1 MNRRG
6 QTLVAISTVRTVV
19 ILLLA
24 VIPAAQAAIYYSQ
37 PPGSANLLTC
47 WNSNAGG
54 GGSTPVNFTSG
65 DTFVMQ
71 SGQTITNGANWT
83 VSGGGTIQINSGAL
97 WEGSGKTMSVGGN
110 LVNNGTIQSLVGT
123 TTFSFTSASTYSGT
137 GTIFAGT
144 GGSSRI
150 NWLVNGGS
158 TLTMGGNYLFANG
171 GIHPYQRNFTVNG
184 TIDCGTNT
192 LTGGGGIDFILGDGA
207 TFITA
212 NTNGINGSIL
222 NFGTNSSF
230 SSTAS
235 YVFNGGS
242 AQLAGAWL
250 PGTVTNLTINNAAGV
265 TLASNL
271 TVSGVFTLTNS
282 SRLNLKFTSAAPVA
296 VGKLFNYGTT
306 TIGVSGTNFLAGQ
319 DYPVL
324 QYTNRQGGGGF
335 ALGALPSGMVATL
348 ITNGN
353 SLVLRVTTP
362 PAIVVVPPVALVRD
376 TGGMH
381 LGVNSTAGY
390 SYKVTG
396 STNLVDWDHLVTV
409 RGQDIV
415 PWSLPASELAYVK
428 RFFRADKVTAQGLTG
443 LNRWTNFQATAG
455 ARLQI
460 GMIGDSYTQNRSRYT
475 LRLKQ
480 TLTAKYGDLGAGFLG
495 FASFT
500 QTNGANGSVD
510 DSELNYTIVYNQ
522 WHSQNGSGYGP
533 DAGHVTSISN
543 NASLTIQVL
552 KTVETNK
559 LYYVN
564 TPGTAGFHYRIRD
577 AVTTQS
583 WVTVSTDAA
592 LSLGITAID
601 SRTYTA
607 PYNIDIEALGI
618 GVSLIGSEAVKAGPG
633 VVAHKLG
640 CSGGR
645 ADQFAINAV
654 SQAALNALNL
664 DLIIIMFATN
674 EQAGN
679 ATPASFK
686 TALQNIITTVRSVKP
701 NIDVILMLPCYTQYE
716 LEIPK
721 AYKLHDY
728 GAMMLQVAASNNA
741 AYIDFSDVFGPAT
754 QLQNLIDTG
763 LMAADRIHPSTTGV
777 GSGGYLMADTISK
790 SILGLP

>member
-1 MNRRG
+1 MNSRG
-6 QTLVAISTVRTVV
+6 QTSVAISAVRTVV

-24 VIPAAQAAIYYSQ
+24 VTPAAWATTYYSQ
-37 PPGSANLLTC
+37 SPGRADLLTC
-47 WNSNAGG
+47 WNSNVGG
-54 GGSTPVNFTSG
+54 GGSTPANFTSG

-71 SGQTITNGANWT
+71 GGQTITNGANWT

-97 WEGSGKTMSVGGN
+97 WEGSGKTMSVSGN

-150 NWLVNGGS
+150 NWLVNVGA

-184 TIDCGTNT
+184 TIDCGTYT

-212 NTNGINGSIL
+212 NNNGINGSIL

-230 SSTAS
+230 SSAAS

-242 AQLAGAWL
+242 AQVAGAWL
-250 PGTVTNLTINNAAGV
+250 PVTVTNLTINNAAGV

-271 TVSGVFTLTNS
+271 TVTGVFTLTNS
-282 SRLNLKFTSAAPVA
+282 SRLNLKFTAAAPVA

-306 TIGVSGTNFLAGQ
+306 TIGVSGTNFVAGQ

-324 QYTNRQGGGGF
+324 QYTNRQGAGGF
-335 ALGALPSGMVATL
+335 ALGALPAGMAATL
-348 ITNGN
+348 VTNGN
-353 SLVLRVTTP
+353 SLVLRVTAP
-362 PAIVVVPPVALVRD
+362 PAPVVVPPVALVRD

-381 LGVNSTAGY
+381 LGVNSVSGY
-390 SYKVTG
+390 SYKVSG
-396 STNLVDWDHLVTV
+396 STNLVDWSHLVSV
-409 RGQDIV
+409 RGQDVV
-415 PWSLPASELAYVK
+415 PWSLPAAELAYAK
-428 RFFRADKVTAQGLTG
+428 RFFRADMVTAQGLTG

-475 LRLKQ
+475 KRLKQ
-480 TLTAKYGDLGAGFLG
+480 TLTAQYGDLGAGFLG
-495 FASFT
+495 FASFSAA
-500 QTNGANGSVD
+500 GLNGSVD
-510 DSELNYTIVYNQ
+510 DTELNYTIAYTN
-522 WHSQNGSGYGP
+522 WTTKNGGGYGP
-533 DAGHVTSISN
+533 DAGHVTSLSN
-543 NASLTIQVL
+543 NASLSIQVL

-583 WVTVSTDAA
+583 WVTVSTDAT

-601 SRTYTA
+601 TRTNIA
-607 PYNIDIEALGI
+607 PYNIDIEALGL

-645 ADQFAINAV
+645 ADQFAVNTV

-701 NIDVILMLPCYTQYE
+701 GIDVILMLPCYTQYE

-728 GAMMLQVAASNNA
+728 GAVMLQVAASNNA
-741 AYIDFSDVFGPAT
+741 AFIDFSDVFGPAT
-754 QLQNLIDTG
+754 QLQNLIDAG
-763 LMAADRIHPSTTGV
+763 LMATDRIHPSTTGV